1 MAVEQEE
8 YYRNDELKIYRGE
21 DFVISKHIILHQPT
35 LNEICD
41 YGERDYYSMIYNFTA
56 TPQSLKVQL
65 WDMGI
70 DYTEIT
76 PYQLFYQLLYKMY
89 SQEKTSIIFGDLDFT
104 KFQVMQR
111 KDDESIFLYQEV
123 PVGDIYNLEYE
134 FVYHFSNL
142 LDASRFVGCEVDELI
157 EELSKSNRYNDFI
170 FDNVQFESV
179 IIDEYTYNTIIDYIC
194 KSHFIERDLK
204 RPANNST
211 KMVLIEDARDEIEQ
225 NKNKEYHS
233 QLKNLISSMINSE
246 GFKYNHAQV
255 WDMKI
260 NAFMDSVKR
269 IGKIKNADLLLQ
281 SGYSG
286 FGVNLKEI
294 DNKQLDWL
302 GELE

>member
-1 MAVEQEE
+1 MAVEQEQ

-21 DFVISKHIILHQPT
+21 DFVVSKHIILHQAT

-76 PYQLFYQLLYKMY
+76 PYQLFYQLLYRMY
-89 SQEKTSIIFGDLDFT
+89 SQEKTSIIFGDLDFS
-104 KFQVMQR
+104 KFQLMQR
-111 KDDESIFLYQEV
+111 KDDESIFLYQEIDGE
-123 PVGDIYNLEYE
+123 P
-134 FVYHFSNL
+134 
-142 LDASRFVGCEVDELI
+142 
-157 EELSKSNRYNDFI
+157 
-170 FDNVQFESV
+170 V
-179 IIDEYTYNTIIDYIC
+179 IIDEYTYNVIVDYLC
-194 KSHFIERDLK
+194 KSHFIERDFK
-204 RPANNST
+204 IPMT
-211 KMVLIEDARDEIEQ
+211 KSAKMILIEDAREEMEA

-233 QLKNLISSMINSE
+233 TLKNLVSAMINSE
-246 GFKYNHAQV
+246 GFKYNHSQV

-269 IGKIKNADLLLQ
+269 IGKIKNAQLLLQ

-294 DNKQLDWL
+294 NNKQLDWL
-302 GELE
+302 GELD

>member
-1 MAVEQEE
+1 MAVEQEQ

-21 DFVISKHIILHQPT
+21 DFVVSKHIVLHQAT

-142 LDASRFVGCEVDELI
+142 LDASRFVGCEVDDLI
-157 EELSKSNRYNDFI
+157 EELSKSNKYNNFI
-170 FDNVQFESV
+170 FSNVQLESI
-179 IIDEYTYNTIIDYIC
+179 IIDEFTYNVIMDYLRQVHIIHKDE
-194 KSHFIERDLK
+194 KM
-204 RPANNST
+204 PANNTT
-211 KMVLIEDARDEIEQ
+211 KMILIEDDREEYEK

-233 QLKNLISSMINSE
+233 QLKNMVSAMINSE
-246 GFKYNHAQV
+246 GFKYNHSEV
-255 WDMKI
+255 WNMKI

-269 IGKIKNADLLLQ
+269 ISKIKNADLLLQ

-286 FGVNLKEI
+286 FGVNLKEVS
-294 DNKQLDWL
+294 NKQIDWL
-302 GELE
+302 GELD

>member
-21 DFVISKHIILHQPT
+21 DFVVSKHIVLHQAT
-35 LNEICD
+35 LNEICE

-76 PYQLFYQLLYKMY
+76 PYELFYQMLYKIFP
-89 SQEKTSIIFGDLDFT
+89 QEKTSIIFGDLDFT

-111 KDDESIFLYQEV
+111 KDDESILLYQEV

-179 IIDEYTYNTIIDYIC
+179 IIDEYTYNMIVDYIC

-211 KMVLIEDARDEIEQ
+211 KMVLIEDARDEIER

-246 GFKYNHAQV
+246 GFKYNHDQV

-269 IGKIKNADLLLQ
+269 IGKIKNANLLLQ

-286 FGVNLKEI
+286 FGVNLKDI
-294 DNKQLDWL
+294 DKKQLDWL